1 MIWWVSAQRR
11 HHQLH
16 ALIFSIAFARLIDW
30 LVRDSW
36 NSSFLVVRCWVL
48 IGWMSQFS
56 VAIVIHYG
64 VWSEIEAWVL
74 LHALWIYESCSILFG
89 IYVWL
94 LVLRPQVKLG
104 SCQAIG
110 LFAKDLGREHGLI
123 MFSIRRVFDALKARR
138 NISSIRRLFSTVCSQ
153 ARSCRLGSS
162 KRGSLIQKLS
172 LKHICSLGLPLIVCI
187 SSIIHLVV
195 YAYLLLLI
203 WCRWNWSASTHFGLN
218 LFYVSLLYAH
228 AIYYSI
234 IQLLS
239 LHEGIK
245 SVWSLLYGGS
255 LSLLFG

>member
-11 HHQLH
+11 HHQLD
-16 ALIFSIAFARLIDW
+16 ALVFSIAFARLGN
-30 LVRDSW
+30 SW
-36 NSSFLVVRCWVL
+36 NSTFLVL
-48 IGWMSQFS
+48 GWISQFS
-56 VAIVIHYG
+56 VAIVIHYC

-74 LHALWIYESCSILFG
+74 LHESCSILFG

-110 LFAKDLGREHGLI
+110 LFAKDRGREHGLI
-123 MFSIRRVFDALKARR
+123 VFGIRCVSDALKARR
-138 NISSIRRLFSTVCSQ
+138 NIWFSTVCSQ
-153 ARSCRLGSS
+153 ACSCRLGTS
-162 KRGSLIQKLS
+162 KRGSLTWKLS
-172 LKHICSLGLPLIVCI
+172 SKHSCSLRLPLIVCI
-187 SSIIHLVV
+187 SSMIHLVV

-203 WCRWNWSASTHFGLN
+203 WCGWNWSASAHLSLD

-228 AIYYSI
+228 AIYHSI

-245 SVWSLLYGGS
+245 SVWFLLYGGS
-255 LSLLFG
+255 LFLLVG

>member
-1 MIWWVSAQRR
+1 MIWWVSTQRR
-11 HHQLH
+11 HHQLD
-16 ALIFSIAFARLIDW
+16 ALIFSIAFTRLGN
-30 LVRDSW
+30 SW
-36 NSSFLVVRCWVL
+36 NSTFMVVD
-48 IGWMSQFS
+48 WMSQFS
-56 VAIVIHYG
+56 VAIVIHYC

-74 LHALWIYESCSILFG
+74 LHESCSILFG
-89 IYVWL
+89 IYIWL

-110 LFAKDLGREHGLI
+110 LFAEDRRREHGLI
-123 MFSIRRVFDALKARR
+123 VYSISRVSDALQARR
-138 NISSIRRLFSTVCSQ
+138 NIWFSAVCSQ
-153 ARSCRLGSS
+153 AYSCRLGTS
-162 KRGSLIQKLS
+162 KRGSLIWKLS
-172 LKHICSLGLPLIVCI
+172 SKHLCSLGLPLIVRI

-203 WCRWNWSASTHFGLN
+203 WCGWNWSASAHFSLN

-228 AIYYSI
+228 AIYHSI

-245 SVWSLLYGGS
+245 SVWLPLYGGS